1 MLFAVGADAD
11 FATEAYFAAVP
22 GRVFSGAYGFLCFFL
37 QKLLLGV
44 LTLGIRAAIIIITIY
59 HIA

>member
-22 GRVFSGAYGFLCFFL
+22 GRVFSGAYGFLCFL

-44 LTLGIRAAIIIITIY
+44 LTLGIRAAIIITTIY